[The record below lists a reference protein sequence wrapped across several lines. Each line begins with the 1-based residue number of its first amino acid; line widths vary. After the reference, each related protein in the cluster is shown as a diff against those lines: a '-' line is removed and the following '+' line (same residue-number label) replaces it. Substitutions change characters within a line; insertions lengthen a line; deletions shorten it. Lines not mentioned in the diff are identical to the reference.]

1 MISLVIGAWT
11 LDIRYIIRTIGNKE
25 LEYFSNIMS
34 STASF
39 PIVDALLLT
48 PKEGERGAIGICTNT
63 SAPGQVFNEIKE
75 EYREGVSVLGSL
87 VVSRDGTERMILNS
101 LAHPALRYL
110 ILFSE
115 ESLTFS
121 PSTNLLLS
129 LQYGLE
135 KNKGGNYIK
144 DGVAASAHFPNL
156 NERIIDAFRESIT
169 VLPIFM
175 FKSDYSRTVVDRY
188 LEWLAPHIPPP
199 ILVILTEINKKQ
211 AIYYDALN
219 KLIAALEALP
229 AQEKTA
235 AALDPKEFR
244 HLQPPRIELKE
255 SSVKLSGPFRV
266 RAEDG
271 LVRLNIALGG
281 TSYSMKGKD
290 DFLMAFSLMKFLG
303 SKKKLLSPLE
313 QLLLGAELGR
323 VRLEVGSDIS
333 APSLMTENKT
343 TGIKEILLEPTTRLK
358 TDKKYYY
365 KINVK
370 DNSISVMCLAFD
382 VCEEVFD
389 LRSKTL
395 PALIERLAELNRFET
410 YEMDFLHRVDV
421 GAQIGR
427 AAIAAKRGYAF
438 IQDFPMIFKIN
449 TETLPLVIVQGDTF
463 LDTHKNLL
471 QHIYTNGLTEEHGDK
486 QKGPAR
492 SAVALAVYR
501 NAGKALA
508 TLPAFYRQGE
518 ESTKT
523 MRAAYKKQLLRFDHD
538 GDYSY
543 GERTRAFFGF
553 DQLKKTIAVLKKNPG
568 RAAIVQRFAPTHDM
582 GMFMEEESGKRK
594 YTHDPCLTHDL
605 FFIHD
610 KKLHSF
616 HIARAHN
623 SVNAYPENIFGL
635 YDAYTETIR
644 TALRLKSGDMFMLS
658 SRANILLLTE
668 EQRTKSILGEPSK
681 PPDEMDT
688 SIGPFE
694 LGARMKSPPK
704 VPGVAY
710 LETKLSRVR
719 ARPKHPAL
727 KRLENF
733 EGVNTLE
740 KAVLYLK
747 TKGAMHNNPI
757 LTEYQAGTGDP
768 QGEYLAFFQAN
779 VMAGKVYAIAVFM
792 NRSLQKKTADIEL
805 CNYLATQFGV
815 ALGFPLGML
824 SLFYV
829 AYR

>member
-1 MISLVIGAWT
+1 
-11 LDIRYIIRTIGNKE
+11 
-25 LEYFSNIMS
+25 MS
-34 STASF
+34 STTTPF

-48 PKEGERGAIGICTNT
+48 PEEGKRGAIGICTNT
-63 SAPGQVFNEIKE
+63 TAPGQVFNEIKE
-75 EYREGVSVLGSL
+75 ELREGVSVLGSL

-101 LAHPALRYL
+101 LAHPTLRYL

-144 DGVAASAHFPNL
+144 SGVAASAHFPNL
-156 NERIIDAFRESIT
+156 NERIVDAFRESVT

-175 FKSDYSRTVVDRY
+175 FKSNYSRAVVDRY
-188 LEWLAPHIPPP
+188 LAWLAPHIDPS
-199 ILVILTEINKKQ
+199 IHRMLSEINKKQ
-211 AIYYDALN
+211 SIYYDALN
-219 KLIAALEALP
+219 KLVAALEALP
-229 AQEKTA
+229 AKEKTA
-235 AALDPKEFR
+235 VTLDPKEFR
-244 HLQPPRIELKE
+244 HLQPPRIDLKD
-255 SSVKLSGPFRV
+255 SATIFSGPFRV
-266 RAEDG
+266 RKEDD
-271 LVRLNIALGG
+271 LIRLDISIGSA
-281 TSYSMKGKD
+281 SYFMKGKD
-290 DFLMAFSLMKFLG
+290 DFLMAFSLMQFLG
-303 SKKKLLSPLE
+303 NKKKLLSPLE
-313 QLLLGAELGR
+313 QLLLGTELGR
-323 VRLEVGSDIS
+323 VRLEVGSGI
-333 APSLMTENKT
+333 ATPSFMATNNI
-343 TGIKEILLEPTTRLK
+343 TGTKELHLEPNTRLK

-370 DNSISVMCLAFD
+370 ENIISVMCLAFD

-395 PALIERLAELNRFET
+395 APLVERLAELNRFET

-427 AAIAAKRGYAF
+427 AAIAAAKGYAF

-449 TETLPLVIVQGDTF
+449 TETLPLIIVQGDTF

-492 SAVALAVYR
+492 TAVALAVYR
-501 NAGKALA
+501 NASKALA
-508 TLPAFYRQGE
+508 NLPNFYRQGE
-518 ESTKT
+518 ESTKA

-543 GERTRAFFGF
+543 GERTRRFFGF
-553 DQLKKTIAVLKKNPG
+553 DQLKKTIDALKKNPT

-594 YTHDPCLTHDL
+594 YTHDPCLTHDI
-605 FFIHD
+605 FFIHN

-635 YDAYTETIR
+635 RDAYAETIR
-644 TALRLKSGDMFMLS
+644 KALHLKSGDMFMLS

-681 PPDEMDT
+681 PPAEMDT
-688 SIGPFE
+688 SIGPFA
-694 LGARMKSPPK
+694 LGARIKSPPN

-710 LETKLSRVR
+710 LEKKLERVR
-719 ARPKHPAL
+719 TRPKHPAL

-740 KAVLYLK
+740 KAISYLK
-747 TKGAMHNNPI
+747 TKGAMHNNPV
-757 LTEYQAGTGDP
+757 LTEYQAGACDP
-768 QGEYLAFFQAN
+768 QGEYLVYFQAN
-779 VMAGKVYAIAVFM
+779 VMAGKIYATVVFM
-792 NRSLQKKTADIEL
+792 NRSLSKKAVDVEL
-805 CNYLATQFGV
+805 CNYLATQYGA
-815 ALGFPLGML
+815 ALKYPLGTL

-829 AYR
+829 AYK